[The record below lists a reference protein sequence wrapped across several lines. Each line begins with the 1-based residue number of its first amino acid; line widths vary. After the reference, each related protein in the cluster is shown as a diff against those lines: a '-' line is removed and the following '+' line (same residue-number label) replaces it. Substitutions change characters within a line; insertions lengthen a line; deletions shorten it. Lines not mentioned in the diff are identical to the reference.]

1 MALILGHSQCYALFL
16 LVKPRLYPVM
26 SGHHSAGK
34 IVGKI
39 VDKIVRRMVGKIVG
53 KKVGK
58 MVGKKVGKI
67 VGKIVGKLVGKMVG
81 RAVEDIQNW
90 QLSAAAPPALRDN
103 KLPFLLLQTTTFAQS
118 YKGRNRPKRHMILTY
133 PTLPI

>member
-16 LVKPRLYPVM
+16 LVKPRLYSVM

-34 IVGKI
+34 IVS
-39 VDKIVRRMVGKIVG
+39 
-53 KKVGK
+53 K
-58 MVGKKVGKI
+58 MVGKKLGKI
-67 VGKIVGKLVGKMVG
+67 VSKIVGKLVGKMVG

-118 YKGRNRPKRHMILTY
+118 YKGRNWLKRHMILTH
-133 PTLPI
+133 PILPIKD

>member
-1 MALILGHSQCYALFL
+1 MALILGHGQCCALSL

-34 IVGKI
+34 IVSK
-39 VDKIVRRMVGKIVG
+39 MVGKIVG

-58 MVGKKVGKI
+58 I
-67 VGKIVGKLVGKMVG
+67 VGKIIGKLVGK
-81 RAVEDIQNW
+81 AVEDIQNW

-118 YKGRNRPKRHMILTY
+118 YKGRNWLKRHMILTY

>member
-1 MALILGHSQCYALFL
+1 
-16 LVKPRLYPVM
+16 M

-34 IVGKI
+34 IVS
-39 VDKIVRRMVGKIVG
+39 
-53 KKVGK
+53 K

-67 VGKIVGKLVGKMVG
+67 VGKIIGKLVGK
-81 RAVEDIQNW
+81 AVEDIQNW

-118 YKGRNRPKRHMILTY
+118 YKGRNRLKGHMILTY